1 VKEELNVDV
10 IGIEEGF
17 GGAKVG
23 KDLFPPGPKGCLL
36 PFMPN
41 EVPVGRMFLAVSRL
55 SDDESTRL
63 GVESV
68 REHLKSG
75 SVTVLIAHHSML
87 DAVAIGIA
95 LGREL
100 EKEGK
105 PAANR
110 IVVPVGAK
118 HWFDPRLR
126 GFWEQLQ
133 KMEYVE
139 FYPTLRE
146 KERELVE
153 EGKLVIPDLHGEVM
167 DFESA
172 RNSLN
177 GKYFREVMAA
187 SREEGSIVFVAAA
200 AERTKSGNKPIE
212 AVSKLIAREDKRT
225 NESMKVMLA
234 AAVPHAILG
243 LFNLRVRLWEEVV
256 DIREQ
261 ALEELVQE
269 DVGLSYPDEVEAFL
283 WLRVAELIEAR
294 LNELER

>member
-17 GGAKVG
+17 GGANVK
-23 KDLFPPGPKGCLL
+23 KDFFLPGSKGCLL

-55 SDDESTRL
+55 SEDESTRH

-68 REHLKSG
+68 REHLKTG

-126 GFWEQLQ
+126 GFWRSLET
-133 KMEYVE
+133 MEYMT
-139 FYPTLRE
+139 FCPTLRE

-153 EGKLVIPDLHGEVM
+153 EGKLVIPDLHGEAM

-187 SREEGSIVFVAAA
+187 SRQAGSIVFVAAA
-200 AERTKSGNKPIE
+200 AERTNEGNNPNE
-212 AVSKLIAREDKRT
+212 VVSKLIAREDKRT

-243 LFNLRVRLWEEVV
+243 LLNLRVRLWEEVV
-256 DIREQ
+256 DIRRQ
-261 ALEELVQE
+261 ALEELDRE
-269 DVGLSYPDEVEAFL
+269 KAGRSYPDEIEVLL
-283 WLRVAELIEAR
+283 WLRVAELIEAG
-294 LNELER
+294 LNQLER